1 MYDEI
6 SSDSHFCLKKVSVTP
21 RVSWWVIKAGFQ
33 PLYPG
38 ILVFHSITTQLNLLE
53 EWFSHKY
60 HLLFVCNKHPPLH
73 MSHFLPPMNK
83 QSWQCMIWLLSVL
96 HTLSRN
102 THKHITHWVIV
113 LLSTMSGFLVTAKIV
128 DTNLLRVW
136 IKAERLRAR
145 GCRPIRELSRSVGIR
160 YYERFDWK
168 QSTFLKLIRARS
180 IIFVEVFRPGASV
193 ISKEYFFYYRRITG
207 GFRKNDYVL

>member
-1 MYDEI
+1 MNKRWLI
-6 SSDSHFCLKKVSVTP
+6 ILLVSKVYTVQVCYYVRWIFIGLTFLPEESFSLTP

-83 QSWQCMIWLLSVL
+83 QSCMIWLLSVL

-113 LLSTMSGFLVTAKIV
+113 LLSTMSGFLVTAKIF
-128 DTNLLRVW
+128 DT
-136 IKAERLRAR
+136 K
-145 GCRPIRELSRSVGIR
+145 SM
-160 YYERFDWK
+160 D
-168 QSTFLKLIRARS
+168 
-180 IIFVEVFRPGASV
+180 
-193 ISKEYFFYYRRITG
+193 
-207 GFRKNDYVL
+207 